1 MARKRDRLEE
11 SGCFPMASV
20 AVASTPADGLVARA
34 LRAERK
40 RDPRKAVVLARQ
52 ACALDEWSAR
62 TWTRVGALLG
72 RLGHGDEALRALR
85 HARWLRVRA
94 GETGR
99 VRSTEGLIR
108 QLSVAA

>member
-1 MARKRDRLEE
+1 MARKRNRLEE

-20 AVASTPADGLVARA
+20 TVAPSAADVLVARA

-52 ACALDEWSAR
+52 ACAIDEWSAR
-62 TWTRVGALLG
+62 TWTRVGALLA
-72 RLGHGDEALRALR
+72 RLGSADEALRALK
-85 HARWLRVRA
+85 HARWLRARA

-99 VRSTEGLIR
+99 VRATDALIR
-108 QLSVAA
+108 AVSVAA